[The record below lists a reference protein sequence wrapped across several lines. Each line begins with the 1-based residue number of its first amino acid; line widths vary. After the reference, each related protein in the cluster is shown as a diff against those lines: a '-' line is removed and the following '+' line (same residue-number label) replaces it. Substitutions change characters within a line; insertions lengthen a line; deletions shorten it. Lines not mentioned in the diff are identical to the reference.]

1 MDQLKLS
8 RELIEKIEQVLVAE
22 DDRAKNP
29 LIAGQYLSAI
39 VGFIVGNHNMPAT
52 EKEDIMNELNAFAK
66 YVYDDVSRQQQQ
78 PIQPM
83 QPKGEAFGIWK
94 PGDS

>member
-8 RELIEKIEQVLVAE
+8 RELIEKIEQVLVDE
-22 DDRAKNP
+22 DDRARNP

-39 VGFIVGNHNMPAT
+39 TGFIVGNHDLPSG
-52 EKEDIMNELNAFAK
+52 EKNEIMNELTSFAK
-66 YVYDDVSRQQQQ
+66 YVYDDITRQRQQT
-78 PIQPM
+78 M

-94 PGDS
+94 PSD